1 MDHTPI
7 PFIGETLLYETSCC
21 PYALRVSKDHHHH
34 PEEERRSSIV
44 RVRKVVGQLNAVE
57 RMLDEDRDCPEIL
70 TQIVS
75 ARRGLK
81 SLAEK
86 LIHSHAIIASKARKT
101 LRRAGRNCGSCS
113 RSWNGMSS
121 SPLMKRR

>member
-1 MDHTPI
+1 MPHTGKRI
-7 PFIGETLLYETSCC
+7 LYLPPSDA
-21 PYALRVSKDHHHH
+21 YLRGVSKDHHHH
-34 PEEERRSSIV
+34 PEEERRASIV

-86 LIHSHAIIASKARKT
+86 LIHSHAHHCIEGAQNPAEGRRK
-101 LRRAGRNCGSCS
+101 LRELLTVLERYVE
-113 RSWNGMSS
+113 
-121 SPLMKRR
+121 

>member
-1 MDHTPI
+1 MPYTPI
-7 PFIGETLLYETSCC
+7 SLNRQPFLYPSAIAAYDLCVPKHE
-21 PYALRVSKDHHHH
+21 HHH
-34 PEEERRSSIV
+34 PEEERHASIV

-86 LIHSHAIIASKARKT
+86 LIHSHAHHCIEGAQNPAEGRRK
-101 LRRAGRNCGSCS
+101 LRELLTVLERYVE
-113 RSWNGMSS
+113 
-121 SPLMKRR
+121 

>member
-1 MDHTPI
+1 MPLIRKPI
-7 PFIGETLLYETSCC
+7 LYV
-21 PYALRVSKDHHHH
+21 PAFAAYAPAVSKDHHHH
-34 PEEERRSSIV
+34 PEEERRASIV
-44 RVRKVVGQLNAVE
+44 RVRKIVGQLNAVE

-86 LIHSHAIIASKARKT
+86 LIHSHAHHCMEGAQNPAEGRRK
-101 LRRAGRNCGSCS
+101 LRELLTVLERYVE
-113 RSWNGMSS
+113 
-121 SPLMKRR
+121 